1 MSEHRTF
8 IYFRG
13 ETLEAAAAKYGWTL
27 IDDSNRK
34 AMFMDMVRR
43 MDMSYSYKPV
53 LMLAVLACA
62 DAKGRMKLSDLV
74 QFFRS
79 FYVDRHIRGLIVE
92 KPNSLYC
99 REDVTDKEIDRNIL
113 ANPFK
118 RFEDVQMMRYTK
130 TLGIVEVDNSV
141 WMRLTEEEKSEIRGI
156 CEEKLEGY
164 YRRQD
169 GLR

>member
-1 MSEHRTF
+1 MSAYRTF
-8 IYFRG
+8 KYFRE

-79 FYVDRHIRGLIVE
+79 FYVDHHIRGLIVE

-99 REDVTDKEIDRNIL
+99 REDVTDKEIERNIL

-118 RFEDVQMMRYTK
+118 RFEDVQMMRY
-130 TLGIVEVDNSV
+130 LH
-141 WMRLTEEEKSEIRGI
+141 KSFCRKHL
-156 CEEKLEGY
+156 CLA
-164 YRRQD
+164 RVCF
-169 GLR
+169 